1 MSDLVLVDDALDE
14 AMLDPNLQRDTTIT
28 NNDDHVPEEAEIE
41 MDNTEEE
48 KQDSNERKDEDRE
61 DNNEDKTNEPEMN

>member
-1 MSDLVLVDDALDE
+1 MTYYNVGLNNKGEWIGKPVTVDRCVSDLVLVDDALDE

-41 MDNTEEE
+41 MDNTN
-48 KQDSNERKDEDRE
+48 K
-61 DNNEDKTNEPEMN
+61 KTR

>member
-28 NNDDHVPEEAEIE
+28 NNDDHVPEEAVIK
-41 MDNTEEE
+41 MDNTDKE
-48 KQDSNERKDEDRE
+48 KQNS
-61 DNNEDKTNEPEMN
+61 